1 MDVTPIES
9 AKTYNGRTVSG
20 PDPLGDLTTRLASTV
35 DTSII
40 VRLHFAEA
48 MMVLLFNASDEK
60 QQDVV
65 KQGFAKLLAKV
76 ENLEMLGTPAGTVQ
90 AYRDSLRAM
99 LAMLGSNP
107 EPEEVAVALTDDFA
121 KRFLR

>member
-1 MDVTPIES
+1 M
-9 AKTYNGRTVSG
+9 
-20 PDPLGDLTTRLASTV
+20 RL
-35 DTSII
+35 
-40 VRLHFAEA
+40 
-48 MMVLLFNASDEK
+48 NASDEK

-65 KQGFAKLLAKV
+65 KRGFAKLLAKV